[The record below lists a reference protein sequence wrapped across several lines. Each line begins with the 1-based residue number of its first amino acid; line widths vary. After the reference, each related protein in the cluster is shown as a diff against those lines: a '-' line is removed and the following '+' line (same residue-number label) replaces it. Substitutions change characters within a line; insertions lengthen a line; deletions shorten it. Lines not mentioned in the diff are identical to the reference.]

1 MEWVESTKT
10 PIGSTDGKGE
20 YVEVKK
26 SDIPDPSAS
35 AGIAFDK
42 LSGMKP
48 QKAWI
53 MRENDTAQPIT
64 EGGGTKTSDTNQPSV
79 SDEEPGSK
87 PSESTENPSE
97 PSKPDPDPSKP
108 DPDPDPS
115 KPDPEP
121 SDPDP
126 GPVEVTGVSL
136 SPSSLSGKVGES
148 ATLIAQ
154 VSPDNAADK
163 SISWSSSNESVAKVS
178 G

>member
-1 MEWVESTKT
+1 
-10 PIGSTDGKGE
+10 
-20 YVEVKK
+20 
-26 SDIPDPSAS
+26 
-35 AGIAFDK
+35 
-42 LSGMKP
+42 MKP

-178 G
+178 GGTVNFVGAGNATITVTTNSGGKTATADVTVSVSYTHLF